1 MRRVDLERLSPPQLR
16 LLDRAAAEVRADF
29 NALIDTLYPD
39 GGPPDLLLDGS
50 LSRSPFVS
58 GLFLD
63 CCRLVFIEKL
73 LAGEGFDELAVES
86 GPLADVIEERLSREG
101 SKSRVVRRRDLS
113 RAAFRRLRPLARL
126 AKAVVRFLRRSGA
139 GRGAPRPVI
148 RGPVV
153 LLDTFLLPDSCRDG
167 KYRDRYYTG
176 WQETLSEAE
185 RSSVFYLPELP
196 EAGSPG
202 LLIAEALATGERF
215 LFKESYLRPS
225 DYLAALLSPLR
236 RLPGRAAPRRFRGFD
251 VAPLVRAD
259 AWATAWNS
267 MSLAGILN
275 RRFARRLKEAG
286 VVPRLVV
293 DWSENQLLDRGLV
306 LGIREN
312 FPGVPVHG
320 YAGYIISP
328 VRHVYSRPTRRER
341 SAGLVP
347 DKLYAVGRGL
357 ADGLKEFCPDL
368 DAAAA
373 PAFRFRGVWRE
384 RAARPDPARAT
395 ILLGLPI
402 SPEGALDILTL
413 ASAAKLP
420 AGFENARFAVKA
432 HPALPPEEL
441 RRRFPGAWPA
451 AFEFVEGDFAGL
463 VEKADVLVSNTSSVC
478 VEALALG
485 VPVVIVGASS
495 GLTENPIPDWVP
507 SEIWRLVFE
516 PEELSRALSEMIA
529 KDRPRL
535 DRFAEIGERVR
546 AECFEPVDEAGVR
559 RFLQLERTKT

>member
-1 MRRVDLERLSPPQLR
+1 M
-16 LLDRAAAEVRADF
+16 DRAAAEVRGDF
-29 NALIDTLYPD
+29 NELIDGLYPD
-39 GGPPDLLLDGS
+39 GGSPDLLLDGS

-63 CCRLVFIEKL
+63 CCRLLFVEKL
-73 LAGEGFDELAVES
+73 LAGEGFDELAIES
-86 GPLADVIEERLSREG
+86 GPLADVIEERLSRDG
-101 SKSRVVRRRDLS
+101 SKSRVVRRFVLS
-113 RAAFRRLRPLARL
+113 RAVFRLLRPFARL
-126 AKAVVRFLRRSGA
+126 AKAVVRFVRRSGA
-139 GRGAPRPVI
+139 GRGAPRPEL

-176 WQETLSEAE
+176 WQETLSEGE
-185 RSSVFYLPELP
+185 RSSVYYLPELP

-202 LLIAEALATGERF
+202 VLIAQALATGERF
-215 LFKESYLRPS
+215 LFKESYLRAS
-225 DYLAALLSPLR
+225 DYISALLSPLH
-236 RLPGRAAPRRFRGFD
+236 RLPGRTEPRRFRGFN
-251 VAPLVRAD
+251 VEPLIQAD
-259 AWATAWNS
+259 SWTTAWNS
-267 MSLAGILN
+267 MSLSGILN
-275 RRFARRLKEAG
+275 LRFVQRLKEAG

-306 LGIREN
+306 LGLREN

-341 SAGLVP
+341 AAGLVP
-347 DKLYAVGRGL
+347 DRLYAVGRGL
-357 ADGLKEFCPDL
+357 VDGLKEFCPEL
-368 DAAAA
+368 EAAAA

-384 RAARPDPARAT
+384 RSARPDPGRPT

-402 SPEGALDILTL
+402 SPEGALDILKR
-413 ASAAKLP
+413 ASVATLP
-420 AGFENARFAVKA
+420 AGLENARFAVKA

-451 AFEFVEGDFAGL
+451 AFEFVDGDFAGL
-463 VEKADVLVSNTSSVC
+463 VERADLLVSNTSSVC

-485 VPVVIVGASS
+485 VPVIVVGASN

-507 SEIWRLVFE
+507 AEIWRLVFE
-516 PEELSRALSEMIA
+516 PEELSRAFSELIT
-529 KDRPRL
+529 KDPSRL
-535 DRFAEIGERVR
+535 ERYADIGKQVR
-546 AECFEPVDEAGVR
+546 AECFEPVDDAGVR
-559 RFLQLERTKT
+559 RFLQFERTKT